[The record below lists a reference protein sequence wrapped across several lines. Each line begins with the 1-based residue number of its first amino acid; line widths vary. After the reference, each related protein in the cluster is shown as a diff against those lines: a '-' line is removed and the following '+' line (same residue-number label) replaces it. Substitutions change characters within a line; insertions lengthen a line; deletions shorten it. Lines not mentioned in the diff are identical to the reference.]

1 MLPQDLERVADEL
14 AENGT
19 PQQEALQHDLQEQEE
34 KEKKLRAEHAK
45 KIQTELEQVK
55 KVNIQLTQ
63 ESTKKDD
70 RIRALEMMLIKQ
82 EKARSQ
88 KNTRIADEQ
97 STNSVVTLEKAVIQ
111 PE

>member
-45 KIQTELEQVK
+45 KI
-55 KVNIQLTQ
+55 
-63 ESTKKDD
+63 
-70 RIRALEMMLIKQ
+70 
-82 EKARSQ
+82 
-88 KNTRIADEQ
+88 
-97 STNSVVTLEKAVIQ
+97 
-111 PE
+111 